1 MKSDLLTA
9 LAIACAIGSFTCAS
23 GRAADRPAAADDQQ
37 AAATAHAIA
46 LADGKLE
53 LTTPKNWIRKEPRAS
68 IIEHEFEIPAAK
80 GDSSGG
86 RMTVMSA
93 GGSVDANIDRW
104 KGQFKDGDKAK
115 NPSHV
120 MKKQIAGAEVHLVDL
135 SGTFKDQRGPF
146 APAVERANYRML
158 AAIIAKDGGN
168 YFIKFY
174 GPEQTVS
181 ENAEPFRRM
190 IDGLKQK

>member
-1 MKSDLLTA
+1 MKINSLQA
-9 LAIACAIGSFTCAS
+9 LAMACAIASYICAA
-23 GRAADRPAAADDQQ
+23 GRAADQPAKGDQSADAGD
-37 AAATAHAIA
+37 HAIA

-53 LTTPKNWIRKEPRAS
+53 LTTPEAWIRKEPRTS
-68 IIEHEFEIPAAK
+68 IVEHEFEVPAAK
-80 GDSSGG
+80 GDSTSG

-93 GGSVDANIDRW
+93 GGSVEANIDRW

-115 NPSHV
+115 NPSQV
-120 MKKQIAGAEVHLVDL
+120 TKKQIAGAEVHLVDL

-146 APAVERANYRML
+146 APAVERPNYRML
-158 AAIIAKDGGN
+158 AAIIAKDGSN

-174 GPEQTVS
+174 GPERTVS